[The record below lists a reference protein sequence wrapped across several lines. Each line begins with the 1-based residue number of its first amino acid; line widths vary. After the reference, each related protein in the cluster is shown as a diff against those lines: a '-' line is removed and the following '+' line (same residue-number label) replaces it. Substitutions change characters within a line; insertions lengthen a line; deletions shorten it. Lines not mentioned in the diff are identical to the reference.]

1 MRTTNQEIERK
12 FLVKNEDFK
21 KLSTGVL
28 IRQGFLNTA
37 KERVVRVRVTGKMAF
52 LTIKGISKGAS
63 RTEFEYDIPFED
75 ALIILEELC
84 EKPLISK
91 YRYTIPWEDLFWE
104 VDEFLGD
111 NKGLII
117 AEIELQDE
125 NQSFELPDWIG
136 NEVTDDPKYYNSNLV
151 KFPYSVWK

>member
-1 MRTTNQEIERK
+1 MKKSNQEIERK

-21 KLSTGVL
+21 ALATGVL
-28 IRQGFLNTA
+28 IHQGFLSSV
-37 KERVVRVRVTGKMAF
+37 KERTVRIRIAEQKAF
-52 LTIKGISKGAS
+52 LTVKGISKGAS

-91 YRYTIPWEDLFWE
+91 YRYTIPWGDLFWE

-111 NKGLII
+111 NQGLII
-117 AEIELQDE
+117 AEIELQYE

-136 NEVTDDPKYYNSNLV
+136 KDVTGDPKYYNSNLV
-151 KFPYSVWK
+151 KFPYSVWE